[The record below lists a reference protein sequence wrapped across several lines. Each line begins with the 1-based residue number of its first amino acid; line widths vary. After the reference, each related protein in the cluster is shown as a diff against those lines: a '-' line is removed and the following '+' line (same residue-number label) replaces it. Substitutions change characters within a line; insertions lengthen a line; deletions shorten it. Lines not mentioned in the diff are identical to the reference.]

1 MSRIPGLVWNAGTAR
16 KGIGRSSPA
25 DHAFYDPGVRNE
37 PQLIAYVDR
46 LADDVDGVRRLL
58 EGDLDGC
65 FGGVHLLPYF
75 DPIDGADAGFDPIDH
90 TAVDSR
96 IGDWEAIARLATG
109 RDLMSDLIV
118 NHVSSRSP
126 QFLDWLR
133 RGASSEHDGMFLT
146 LDSVFPDGATEADL
160 LAIYRPRPGLP
171 FTTHVRNDGSRRLM
185 WTTFTGD
192 QIDIDVEHP
201 SGWGYLVDVLDR
213 FAAAN
218 VSAIRLDAA
227 GYAIKRAG
235 TSSFM
240 LPETF
245 DFIERITEEA
255 HRRDMEVLV
264 EIHSTHE
271 TQQDIAA
278 RVDWVYDFALP
289 PLVLDALFSADA
301 RPIERWLLDRPTN
314 AVTVLDTHDGIG
326 IVDVQGLLPPDRIE
340 ALVDG
345 IHERTAGE
353 SRLATG
359 SAASNLD
366 LYQVNATFTD
376 ALGNDDAR
384 TLTARAIQMFT
395 PGIPQ
400 VYYVGLLAGRNDI
413 ELLAATGVGRD
424 INRHRYS
431 ADEIAKCLDRP
442 VVKSMLEL
450 LRLRRSHPAFEGRFD
465 LLDSADH
472 ELAMSWTA
480 GEHSLRLD
488 VDLRAGTHTISG

>member
-1 MSRIPGLVWNAGTAR
+1 MPGLVWNAGTAR
-16 KGIGRSSPA
+16 KGIGRSSSA
-25 DHAFYDPGVRNE
+25 DDGFYDPVVRNE
-37 PQLIAYVDR
+37 PQLIAYADR
-46 LADDVDGVRRLL
+46 LAGDIDGIGRLL
-58 EGDLDGC
+58 ENELHGC

-90 TAVDSR
+90 TAVDPR
-96 IGDWEAIARLATG
+96 IGDWDAVARLATD

-118 NHVSSRSP
+118 NHVSSGSP
-126 QFLDWLR
+126 QFVDWLR
-133 RGASSEHDGMFLT
+133 RGDASEHDGMFLT
-146 LDSVFPDGATEADL
+146 LDTVFPDGATEADL

-171 FTTHVRNDGSRRLM
+171 FTPYVRADGSRRLM

-201 SGWGYLVDVLDR
+201 TGWNYLMDVLDR
-213 FAAAN
+213 FAAVG
-218 VSAIRLDAA
+218 VSSIRLDAA
-227 GYAIKRAG
+227 GYAVKRAG

-245 DFIERITEEA
+245 DVIGRVAEEA
-255 HRRDMEVLV
+255 HRRQMEVLV

-271 TQQDIAA
+271 IQQDIAA
-278 RVDWVYDFALP
+278 RVDWVYDFVLP

-301 RPIERWLLDRPTN
+301 APLERWLMTRPAN

-326 IVDVQGLLPPDRIE
+326 IIDVQGMLPPDRIE

-345 IHERTAGE
+345 IHDRTGGE

-366 LYQVNATFTD
+366 LYQVNATFFS
-376 ALGNDDAR
+376 ALGHDDVHA
-384 TLTARAIQMFT
+384 LTARAIQVFT

-400 VYYVGLLAGRNDI
+400 VYYVGLLAGRNDV

-431 ADEIAKCLDRP
+431 RSEIATQLDRP
-442 VVKSMLEL
+442 VVRSLLEL
-450 LRLRRSHPAFEGRFD
+450 LRLRRSHPAFGGHFE
-465 LLDSADH
+465 LLESADH

-480 GEHSLRLD
+480 GEHALRLD
-488 VDLRAGTHTISG
+488 VDLRAGTHTITS